1 VSDARQGDAHVVGP
15 VRPRRRTRLL
25 DLPGTRL
32 QAQQVRRACR
42 RNVRG
47 SGRTRGHLPVPD
59 RKHPDG
65 EVMAFSSDEIQDEIL
80 EYLQGQF
87 VQPVRDDYLPNTETV
102 ARNALG
108 EIEPYLVVQFGDLQ
122 PQNAYA
128 MSGSWDDDYGMPVYV
143 QCISADPKI
152 GRRLAN
158 KCIRVLLGRSFPWS
172 GQI

>member
-1 VSDARQGDAHVVGP
+1 
-15 VRPRRRTRLL
+15 
-25 DLPGTRL
+25 
-32 QAQQVRRACR
+32 
-42 RNVRG
+42 
-47 SGRTRGHLPVPD
+47 
-59 RKHPDG
+59 
-65 EVMAFSSDEIQDEIL
+65 MAFSVDEIQDDIL
-80 EYLQGQF
+80 EYLRGQF
-87 VQPVRDDYLPNTETV
+87 VQPVQDDYLPNTETV

-152 GRRLAN
+152 GRKLAN

-172 GQI
+172 GQIRKRAGFNMFTIDSSDNSVEAYAFPLFFTVLVQVSTEA